1 MRHRDRSALAATA
14 FAAFALAAGAA
25 DADAALRVC
34 SDKGYEDLKAR
45 AITCDAAKRVYRQSL
60 SAARGSG
67 AATTTFSRR
76 GIRWSCQAFNPP
88 AVAFYTWRC
97 TARGNRLMQYRWKS
111 GE

>member
-1 MRHRDRSALAATA
+1 MQSGLAASGLATIT
-14 FAAFALAAGAA
+14 LAAGAA
-25 DADAALRVC
+25 HADAALRVC
-34 SDKGYEDLKAR
+34 SDRGYEDLKAR
-45 AITCDAAKRVYRQSL
+45 AITCDAAERVYRQSL
-60 SAARGSG
+60 HAARGSG
-67 AATTTFSRR
+67 SARTTFRRR